1 MRAMARTAT
10 IPVLV
15 AAAFEFLPPRLR
27 NSLLA
32 EEQFVERWELPGIAG
47 VTLGR
52 DGPSFHRDKLY
63 SGIREAMRRLG
74 NEVPIN
80 DDKSTVWRVNAQTAA
95 EGLEIVVRND
105 ENRLPL
111 GDHSGLSEDQS
122 VRRGWLDR
130 VAREVNLDTDVFE
143 TWKER
148 MVSGPLDDREFAEL
162 SDELELTPVR
172 SYRNLRAGI
181 SRGSIDLATLVEG
194 TRRYYD
200 LLVGSLGSSTEVTNY
215 IRDGAAPTIKGLQEW
230 DGTLGFL
237 YSLLM
242 CSKGEISNEIQTN
255 KLNSEELVRIYEWL
269 TNQGDPIS
277 QLGAIEVALRKIGEY
292 RELEPFVEKM
302 VERFI
307 DDDPEHSGG
316 CFSLLSAMIVLV
328 GSELSRRRIL
338 EGVPPFYRKQAAIAQ
353 ASLIIRAIYGS
364 GVDSASVVEW
374 SSTSGF
380 GHGFFLQ
387 GLVDLRREPRWLPDF
402 VSPFQMRAEFIG
414 RVTNAV
420 ELCEA
425 RIKSGSLRSLV
436 IGGESKLASAVAWPF
451 RSLPGPL
458 EGHIGTAL
466 PEIPEGLL
474 KEVAADLEAEQLE
487 PNSFAGLVNMAFLF
501 KMPIS
506 HADLAAR
513 ALRRVRYSIQN
524 AEDDHSVFGLIGG
537 LATVAAVTRA
547 TDLAAELRV
556 LVRVM
561 RRKKLLNAEPEDE
574 MRVGMVAA
582 ASHECVD
589 DWARFAGEW
598 LIEIAFEVVEE
609 EAAQRFL
616 PKLARLVRA
625 EPALARHCAAA
636 EAALASVARW

>member
-1 MRAMARTAT
+1 MTRVAT
-10 IPVLV
+10 IPMLV
-15 AAAFEFLPPRLR
+15 AAAFEFLPPGLR

-32 EEQFVERWELPGIAG
+32 EKQFVERWELPGIAG

-52 DGPSFHRDKLY
+52 DGPSFHRDQFY
-63 SGIREAMRRLG
+63 GVIREAMRRLG
-74 NEVPIN
+74 IEISIT
-80 DDKSTVWRVNAQTAA
+80 DDKSTVWWVSAQTAA

-143 TWKER
+143 MWKER
-148 MVSGPLDDREFAEL
+148 MLSGPLDDREFAEL

-172 SYRNLRAGI
+172 SFRNLREGV
-181 SRGSIDLATLVEG
+181 SRGSIDLATLVQG

-200 LLVGSLGSSTEVTNY
+200 LLVGSLGSSTEVASY
-215 IRDGAAPTIKGLQEW
+215 IRDGAAPAIEKLQEW
-230 DGTLGFL
+230 DTTLGFL

-242 CSKGEISNEIQTN
+242 CSKGEISKEIQTN

-269 TNQGDPIS
+269 TYQGDPIS
-277 QLGAIEVALRKIGEY
+277 QLGAIEVALWKIGEH
-292 RELEPFVEKM
+292 RELEPFVEQM

-307 DDDPEHSGG
+307 DDDTEHSGG

-328 GSELSRRRIL
+328 GSELSRRRVL

-402 VSPFQMRAEFIG
+402 VDPFQMRAEFVG
-414 RVTNAV
+414 RMTNAV
-420 ELCEA
+420 ELCKE
-425 RIKSGSLRSLV
+425 RIESASLRSLV
-436 IGGESKLASAVAWPF
+436 IGGESRLAMAVAWPF
-451 RSLPGPL
+451 RRLPGPL
-458 EGHIGTAL
+458 EGRIGTAL
-466 PEIPEGLL
+466 PEIQDGLL
-474 KEVAADLEAEQLE
+474 KEIAADLESEQLE
-487 PNSFAGLVNMAFLF
+487 PNSFAGLVNMAFLV
-501 KMPIS
+501 KMPSS

-513 ALRRVRYSIQN
+513 ALRRVKYSIQN

-537 LATVAAVTRA
+537 LATVAAVSRA
-547 TDLAAELRV
+547 TDLAGELRV

-561 RRKKLLNAEPEDE
+561 RRKKRLNVEPEDE
-574 MRVGMVAA
+574 MRVAMVAA
-582 ASHECVD
+582 ASHECLD

-598 LIEIAFEVVEE
+598 LTEIVFEVVEE
-609 EAAQRFL
+609 ETAQRFL